1 MLSILIYTQT
11 TATLSVSINDN
22 YQPLVTFLIYVER
35 PLFITN
41 LQQFFL
47 VSLTRDRLLSL
58 ILQLIVQL
66 RDSSLRQHGPHPFH
80 AGATIYNATI
90 SSEDLQTL
98 QIIASMHSVN
108 GPLLLDPILQLT
120 QST

>member
-1 MLSILIYTQT
+1 MLSLLVYTQT
-11 TATLSVSINDN
+11 PATLSVSINDN

-35 PLFITN
+35 PFFVTN

-47 VSLTRDRLLSL
+47 VSTTHDQTLAT
-58 ILQLIVQL
+58 ILQLIAQL
-66 RDSSLRQHGPHPFH
+66 CDSSFRHHGPHPFH

-108 GPLLLDPILQLT
+108 GPLLLDPIVQLT
-120 QST
+120 RST